1 MDTKDAT
8 GRRHLVTGE
17 GLVLRPAHH
26 DDLQRWFELYE
37 DPDEQRYGTPTFV
50 VLPTSVQQLEPRVE
64 ESRLHFDDRVPGR
77 LVVAAEAAPAH
88 LLGVVDWRQDVPAP
102 FRTADVGYAVHPD
115 ARGRGVGT
123 RALRLLT
130 RWLLVDEGGP
140 HQVRA
145 QLDHS
150 VENGASC
157 RVATGAGYER
167 EGVRRAFLPLRDPDA
182 PGGERRHDVC
192 LHGRLAP
199 ELEQASGTGT
209 FT

>member
-1 MDTKDAT
+1 MQTKDDD

-17 GLVLRPAHH
+17 GLVLRPAHPG
-26 DDLQRWFELYE
+26 DLDRWFALYQ
-37 DPDEQRYGTPTFV
+37 DPDELRFGTPTV
-50 VLPTSVQQLEPRVE
+50 VALPTSPQQLEPRVE
-64 ESRLHFDDRVPGR
+64 ESRLHFDDGVPGR
-77 LVVAAEAAPAH
+77 LVVADESASEH
-88 LLGVVDWRQDVPAP
+88 FLGVVDWRQDVPPA
-102 FRTADVGYAVHPD
+102 FRVADVGYAVHPD

-130 RWLLVDEGGP
+130 RWLLEDEGGP
-140 HQVRA
+140 HQVRV

-150 VENGASC
+150 VENTASC

-167 EGVRRAFLPLRDPDA
+167 EGVRRAYLPLRDPDA

-192 LHGRLAP
+192 LHGRLSP
-199 ELEQASGTGT
+199 ELERPPGTGA

>member
-1 MDTKDAT
+1 MDTKDAD

-17 GLVLRPAHH
+17 GLVLRPAHPG
-26 DDLQRWFELYE
+26 DLDRWFALYG
-37 DPDEQRYGTPTFV
+37 DPDELRWGIPTIV
-50 VLPTSVQQLEPRVE
+50 VLPTSVQQLEGRPE
-64 ESRLHFDDRVPGR
+64 ESRRHFDDLVPGA
-77 LVVAAEAAPAH
+77 LVVAEEGAPEH
-88 LLGVVDWRQDVPAP
+88 FLGTVAWRQELPPA
-102 FRTADVGYAVHPD
+102 FRIADVGYGVHPD

-130 RWLLVDEGGP
+130 RWLLEDEGGP
-140 HQVRA
+140 HQVRV

-150 VENGASC
+150 TENLASC

-199 ELEQASGTGT
+199 ELEQPAGAGT

>member
-1 MDTKDAT
+1 MQTKDAE

-17 GLVLRPAHH
+17 GLVLRPPAVG
-26 DDLQRWFELYE
+26 DLDRWFDLYRDPEEL
-37 DPDEQRYGTPTFV
+37 RFGTPSVV

-64 ESRLHFDDRVPGR
+64 EGRRHFDDLVPGR
-77 LVVAAEAAPAH
+77 LVVADAAAPDH
-88 LLGVVDWRQDVPAP
+88 FWGVVDWRQDVPPAL
-102 FRTADVGYAVHPD
+102 RVADVGYAVHPD
-115 ARGRGVGT
+115 VRGRGVAT

-130 RWLLVDEGGP
+130 RWLLEDEGGP
-140 HQVRA
+140 HQVRV

-150 VENGASC
+150 VENAASC

-167 EGVRRAFLPLRDPDA
+167 EGVRRGFLPLRDPDA

-192 LHGRLAP
+192 LHGRLGP
-199 ELEQASGTGT
+199 ELDPGPVT